1 MRIKSFTTAALALFS
16 FGLAAPVTAAPV
28 TAASAATTGCTND
41 SNQGISCG
49 SYEVSP
55 GGAAAGT
62 LMMAVHNSG
71 AEGSAIEVKAATS
84 SNNTEDF
91 IPNLIA
97 GTYAQYEW
105 APDGTPSGDCVQVAG
120 TSLLLEKCAS
130 IPAQEFSAESSSYG
144 QFAIMVPGGGLVV
157 TDPNGGGAYTS
168 LDTETFANA
177 ANQGW
182 SFQG

>member
-16 FGLAAPVTAAPV
+16 FGLAAPVMAAPV

-41 SNQGISCG
+41 SNQGITCG

-55 GGAAAGT
+55 GGGAGT

-71 AEGSAIEVKAATS
+71 AEGSTIEVKAAS
-84 SNNTEDF
+84 STNNTEDF
-91 IPNLIA
+91 IPNMIA
-97 GTYAQYEW
+97 GTYTQYEW
-105 APDGTPSGDCVQVAG
+105 APDGTRSGECVQVAG

-130 IPAQEFSAESSSYG
+130 IPAQEFGAESSSYG
-144 QFAIMVPGGGLVV
+144 EFAVMVPGGGLVV

-168 LDTETFANA
+168 LDAETFANT